1 MTNLVWSKEYELG
14 IDVIDRQ
21 HQRIVHYIN
30 QVYDAAQNGAET
42 QQLQVVLH
50 NLVDYTFSHF
60 AFEESLL
67 EESAYT
73 DLQAHKLTH
82 ENFSQLIDTLKQRF
96 DQGEAVASEL
106 ASLLQDWLINH
117 IMNEDVAYVQQVK
130 QTLL

>member
-14 IDVIDRQ
+14 IDIIDRQ
-21 HQRIVHYIN
+21 HQRIIHYIN
-30 QVYDAAQNGAET
+30 QVYDAAQNGPNS
-42 QQLQVVLH
+42 QPLQVVLH

-67 EESAYT
+67 EESDYT

-106 ASLLQDWLINH
+106 ANLLQDWLINH
-117 IMNEDVAYVQQVK
+117 IMHEDVAYAQQVK
-130 QTLL
+130 MKML